1 MGYYIRV
8 LGEKSNPIS
17 PSQIQ
22 QWLLDEGFVNI
33 VVIAASGDDENWQQV
48 LVKRKRGKELFTIE
62 RNIVAANSLG
72 FEEIQEFVDEIESA
86 KPVSAAK
93 WLKGYLPKVK
103 VIYAFQIL
111 FGNGKSD
118 DWKILHTLQGKI
130 WKTVG
135 GILQADNE
143 GFSNKNGYH
152 ILWQFSDHAKG
163 MWNMAVRNIFGG
175 WNKFQMDLGNLEHR
189 KAFQEGKVPK
199 RVKPVGRVGQ

>member
-8 LGEKSNPIS
+8 IGEKNNPIF
-17 PSQIQ
+17 PLQIQ
-22 QWLLDEGFVNI
+22 QWLLDECLDNI
-33 VVIAASGDDENWQQV
+33 VVIKESGDDENWQQV

-62 RNIVAANSLG
+62 RNAVVANSLG
-72 FEEIQEFVDEIESA
+72 SEEIQEFVDEMESA

-93 WLKGYLPKVK
+93 WLKRYLPKTK

-111 FGNGKSD
+111 FGNGKND
-118 DWKILHTLQGKI
+118 DWKVLQILQGKI

-163 MWNMAVRNIFGG
+163 MCNMAVRNVFGG
-175 WNKFQMDLGNLEHR
+175 WRTFQIDLEPIRELC
-189 KAFQEGKVPK
+189 
-199 RVKPVGRVGQ
+199 